1 MDELEERQQQLAL
14 EAQKLAIEA
23 QQHSPKSRGRRLA
36 LTRLIQIIQASGRLS
51 RRRYDTPQ
59 EVYDEALQET
69 WWYLC
74 RNIDNYQ
81 PRGPVINWI
90 NSVLKWRLIDAKKR
104 HTKGGKECSLDAP
117 INSSDGGKGM
127 TYLDTVAQPEDTPL
141 PSQLIRQCIEED
153 SDGLFASKHVKGHP
167 KANFR
172 TIALLYLD
180 RKSWQQTAVEV
191 GLKPKQASTVQG
203 FYWRCCK
210 SFADTFKEYLQS

>member
-1 MDELEERQQQLAL
+1 MDALEERLQQLAL
-14 EAQKLAIEA
+14 KAQK
-23 QQHSPKSRGRRLA
+23 HSPKSCDRRLA
-36 LTRLIQIIQASGRLS
+36 LTRLIQMIQASGKLS

-74 RNIDNYQ
+74 RKIDTYQ

-104 HTKGGKECSLDAP
+104 HTKQGRVYSLDAP
-117 INSSDGGKGM
+117 INSSDGGKVNQSGM

-180 RKSWQQTAVEV
+180 RKSWKETAVAV
-191 GLKPKQASTVQG
+191 GLKPKQWSTVQS
-203 FYWRCCK
+203 FYWRSCK
-210 SFADTFKEYLQS
+210 YFADTFKEYLQE

>member
-1 MDELEERQQQLAL
+1 MNQLEERLQQ
-14 EAQKLAIEA
+14 LAIEA

-69 WWYLC
+69 WLYVFKK
-74 RNIDNYQ
+74 IDTYE
-81 PRGPVINWI
+81 PRGPVINWV
-90 NSVLKWRLIDAKKR
+90 NYVFKRRLIDARKR
-104 HTKGGKECSLDAP
+104 HTKQGREYSLDAP

-153 SDGLFASKHVKGHP
+153 ADGLFASKHVRGHP

-180 RKSWQQTAVEV
+180 RKSWQQTAVAV
-191 GLKPKQASTVQG
+191 GLKPKQASTVQS

-210 SFADTFKEYLQS
+210 YFSDTFKEYLQE